1 MSNQA
6 PIVESERKS
15 SIEHASTISKVG
27 CMERINKRN
36 TSELV
41 LAFCGPLGSGYKDV
55 AQIAKAILHSFGY
68 DTEYVSMRSIIEEN
82 AITENFKDK
91 FDRASAADKIN
102 LLQNEGNVL
111 RTRFGHEILSLYAIR
126 DIAYKRKIYNEGK
139 GVAGDRSEHQEP
151 RRVVTIVESLKHPKE
166 VELLRIVYG
175 EMFYL
180 FGVLCPE
187 GIREKR
193 LCKSDGRRDAIRKE
207 EASRLIAR
215 DRSEDDKCGQ
225 QLIKTLHQ
233 SDFFVRNIDETDESA
248 RKSVQRYLELV
259 LGQNKYTPTIA
270 EYAMFSAYSAALRS
284 GCISRQVGSC
294 IVNKHGDIVSTGRN
308 DVPKYGG
315 GLYTCDDKDDLRC
328 FNRSGKMCM
337 SSAYRDGIMNDIATV
352 LRENSSITIDMEQ
365 AKKLAATVVDKTRVG
380 SLIEF
385 SRAIHAEMDAIVSA
399 ARRGVSVC
407 GCSMYCTTF
416 PCHNCARHIVASGID
431 EIYYIE
437 PYEKSLAFD
446 LHDDSIELDPDNPK
460 SEIERVKILPFEGV
474 APRVYMEL
482 FLADDRKEGGRI
494 REIDL
499 FSAKPVVKKYMDS
512 FIDYELKVVEVLGE
526 IEEAMKAMT

>member
-1 MSNQA
+1 M
-6 PIVESERKS
+6 
-15 SIEHASTISKVG
+15 
-27 CMERINKRN
+27 
-36 TSELV
+36 
-41 LAFCGPLGSGYKDV
+41 
-55 AQIAKAILHSFGY
+55 
-68 DTEYVSMRSIIEEN
+68 
-82 AITENFKDK
+82 
-91 FDRASAADKIN
+91 
-102 LLQNEGNVL
+102 
-111 RTRFGHEILSLYAIR
+111 SLYAIR
-126 DIAYKRKIYNEGK
+126 EIAYKRKKYNEGK
-139 GVAGDRSEHQEP
+139 GVIGDRSEHQEP
-151 RRVVTIVESLKHPKE
+151 RRVVTIIESLKHPKE
-166 VELLRIVYG
+166 VALLRIVYG

-187 GIREKR
+187 GLREKN

-215 DRSEDDKCGQ
+215 DRSEGDTWGQ

-233 SDFFVRNIDETDESA
+233 SDFFVRNIDETSESVNKA
-248 RKSVQRYLELV
+248 VQRYLELV
-259 LGQNKYTPTIA
+259 LGQNKFTPTIA

-315 GLYTCDDKDDLRC
+315 GLYTCDDRKDQRC
-328 FNRSGKMCM
+328 FNRSGKKCM
-337 SSAYRDGIMNDIATV
+337 SSAYRDGIVDDIAKV
-352 LRENSSITIDMEQ
+352 LKEDVSTKIDMEQ
-365 AKKLAATVVDKTRVG
+365 AKALATAVAGNTRVG
-380 SLIEF
+380 ILIEF

-399 ARRGVSVC
+399 ARRGVSVH

-460 SEIERVKILPFEGV
+460 SKIERVKILPFEGV

-482 FLADDRKEGGRI
+482 FADDDRKEGGRL

-499 FSAKPVVKKYMDS
+499 FSANPVVKKYMDS
-512 FIDYELKVVEVLGE
+512 FIDYELKVVEVLDE
-526 IEEAMKAMT
+526 IEEAMKATR